1 MPGFCIVLTVA
12 EFSRIQCKYAHSL
25 QTEEAEK
32 PGVICLPELLHDF
45 IQLTCAITLS
55 STGVSLGTQ
64 LWLEN
69 ANRTTYIQMELLR
82 SEMLAHYCHWFIHVQ
97 GMILKMHSSE
107 SRISNAVSFG
117 DWLEAKWTSPEWR
130 KVCRGMSVYNGS
142 FLLLFK
148 PGLGFECTCG
158 VHFLHRTYHCLL
170 ETPWE
175 KMLHLLS
182 PPFLPSAWHISA

>member
-64 LWLEN
+64 LWLES
-69 ANRTTYIQMELLR
+69 ANHRTYIQMELLR

-107 SRISNAVSFG
+107 SRISNGVSFG
-117 DWLEAKWTSPEWR
+117 GWLEAKWTAQSEGR
-130 KVCRGMSVYNGS
+130 CVGGCRFTMAVFCFCLSQDLDLSVLVGCISFIALTIVC
-142 FLLLFK
+142 
-148 PGLGFECTCG
+148 
-158 VHFLHRTYHCLL
+158 
-170 ETPWE
+170 
-175 KMLHLLS
+175 
-182 PPFLPSAWHISA
+182 